1 MRQTNSEESDGENDM
16 HITEKLRRATA
27 QSPANIPMLVVV
39 SFTPDHKGIQKR
51 QIEIQRGFPVNAQY
65 IVNEWLFI
73 KTADNE
79 EGFVPYVCCRPMLRR
94 QTIKTMENCYKPFDF
109 QSNQF
114 SQRKSPPLNPISTFT
129 PSTSKKLSLSTNLGS
144 PSYLF
149 EKSSPYRKRQDMT
162 SSSGGGDSGVSDCES
177 SSNNH
182 QQSLDFSTK
191 RSTRLSNIRSLRS
204 SSSTLRKTGLVVQD
218 LPSKKSIKSQL
229 SISTNS
235 AFTQIIK
242 KNPPPQPPLRQ
253 ERYVITQSQFESG
266 IKHRTQKMIRCRNG
280 FAVWLLRL

>member
-1 MRQTNSEESDGENDM
+1 MRQTNSEESDGDNDM
-16 HITEKLRRATA
+16 NITEKLRRATS

-39 SFTPDHKGIQKR
+39 SFTPDFKGVQKR

-79 EGFVPYVCCRPMLRR
+79 EGFVPYLCCRPVFRR
-94 QTIKTMENCYKPFDF
+94 QTIKTMENSYKPFDF

-114 SQRKSPPLNPISTFT
+114 SQRKSPLIPIPVST
-129 PSTSKKLSLSTNLGS
+129 PSTNKKLSLSTNLGS
-144 PSYLF
+144 PSHLF

-182 QQSLDFSTK
+182 HQSLDLSTK

-242 KNPPPQPPLRQ
+242 KNPPPPPARQ
-253 ERYVITQSQFESG
+253 ERYVITQSQ
-266 IKHRTQKMIRCRNG
+266 
-280 FAVWLLRL
+280 